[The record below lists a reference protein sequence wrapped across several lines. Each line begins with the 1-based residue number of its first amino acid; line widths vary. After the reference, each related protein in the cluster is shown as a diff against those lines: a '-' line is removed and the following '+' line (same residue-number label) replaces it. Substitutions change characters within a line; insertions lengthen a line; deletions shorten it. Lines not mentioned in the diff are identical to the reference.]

1 MKMPAGADI
10 WSVSVGGNPA
20 SPAKDPSGNVLVPLI
35 RSAAGAQEL
44 AAFPVEIVYVET
56 PAESAAA
63 SGTLRVDLPTCAVP
77 AMHVMYNYYL
87 PPEGRY
93 ARWGKTTFSG
103 PLKVVDSFARLS
115 TGRGAAVVKRDAAE
129 ETRQMEKQFRGRV
142 EAEAR
147 KAGATPI
154 RVSLPIGGTLYRL
167 EKILA
172 LPGDALWFQLDY
184 SGWAIGD

>member
-1 MKMPAGADI
+1 
-10 WSVSVGGNPA
+10 
-20 SPAKDPSGNVLVPLI
+20 
-35 RSAAGAQEL
+35 
-44 AAFPVEIVYVET
+44 
-56 PAESAAA
+56 
-63 SGTLRVDLPTCAVP
+63 VP

-93 ARWGKTTFSG
+93 VSWGKSNFSG
-103 PLKVVDSFARLS
+103 PLKVVGDFARLS
-115 TGRGAAVVKRDAAE
+115 TGRGAAVVKRDAAG
-129 ETRQMEKQFRGRV
+129 ETRQMAEQFTARV
-142 EAEAR
+142 ETEAR

-154 RVSLPIGGTLYRL
+154 RVSLPIGGKLYRL